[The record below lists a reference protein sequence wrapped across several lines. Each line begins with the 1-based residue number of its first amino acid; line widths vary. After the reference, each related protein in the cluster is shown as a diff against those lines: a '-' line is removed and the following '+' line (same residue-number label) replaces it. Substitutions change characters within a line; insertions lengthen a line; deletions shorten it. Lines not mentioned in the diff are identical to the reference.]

1 MLPINVLGVSKRAVL
16 IWDCIRPSL
25 CAIALG
31 LVRDRIH
38 FKALLKKGS
47 RGDVEQSS
55 QLFGNWAWGKG
66 SN

>member
-1 MLPINVLGVSKRAVL
+1 MI
-16 IWDCIRPSL
+16 
-25 CAIALG
+25 AIALG

-55 QLFGNWAWGKG
+55 QVFGNWTWGKS